1 LSRTGSISGR
11 WNWPK
16 APSNALEE
24 KAKADGRV
32 DEATLT
38 TPATRFTACLKTQRR
53 QLMAYLRE
61 PLPVDG

>member
-1 LSRTGSISGR
+1 
-11 WNWPK
+11 
-16 APSNALEE
+16 LEE